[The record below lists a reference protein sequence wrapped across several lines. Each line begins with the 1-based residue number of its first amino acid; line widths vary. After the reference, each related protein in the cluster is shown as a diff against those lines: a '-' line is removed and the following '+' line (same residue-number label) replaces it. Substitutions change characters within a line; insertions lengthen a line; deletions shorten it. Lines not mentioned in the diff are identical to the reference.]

1 MAYITGTVN
10 SYDELLSVL
19 VSGCQDRG
27 WTWADGILSKG
38 AAFVKVT
45 VSPTAQ
51 TGSGTPG
58 SGIYIQGGTGQ
69 SGATLSGASSVQPRL
84 GRPRAHENFAIV
96 TWPASYHLH
105 IFTDPDEV
113 FLILNF
119 DTQYCYWLAFG
130 VSNVGGL
137 PGTGLWLAGTAPVN
151 APVSATSGSGFGITP
166 TTGTAFNGAGF
177 MVSGFL
183 TVTSRNNTAALSFD
197 GIHADFDG
205 LGWAGTA
212 NATSQN
218 AFNAWYPAAPHLA
231 MTPSSWNQ
239 DAPLLPIHGYVWRPE
254 NKCSLV
260 LAVQNARYIRVDNY
274 EVGDEIT
281 LGTDKWRPYPF
292 YLKNATVRDGG
303 TYLNHTGT
311 FGWAIRSN

>member
-1 MAYITGTVN
+1 MAYLTGLVN
-10 SYDELLSVL
+10 SYDELISVL
-19 VSGCQDRG
+19 VSGCQDNG

-38 AAFVKVT
+38 NAFVKVT

-51 TGSGTPG
+51 TSSGTPG
-58 SGIYIQGGTGQ
+58 SGIYIQGGTGKN
-69 SGATLSGASSVQPRL
+69 GTTLVNASAAQPRL
-84 GRPRAHENFAIV
+84 GRPGPFANFAAV
-96 TWPASYHLH
+96 TWPATYHLH

-113 FLILNF
+113 FLVLNF
-119 DTQYCYWLAFG
+119 DTQYCYWLSFG
-130 VSNVGGL
+130 VSNVSGL

-151 APVSATSGSGFGITP
+151 APTSANSGSGFSITP
-166 TTGTAFNGAGF
+166 TTGNAYYGAEF
-177 MVSGFL
+177 TVSGFL
-183 TVTSRNNTAALSFD
+183 NITNRGTTAANTLD
-197 GIHADFDG
+197 CIHTDFDG
-205 LGWAGTA
+205 LGWAGTDSTTA
-212 NATSQN
+212 QN

-231 MTPSSWNQ
+231 MTPNAWNQ

-303 TYLNHTGT
+303 NYLNHTGT